1 MSAPEGFAELVATRS
16 AALVRSAWLLT
27 GDEAAAQD
35 LVQTA
40 LAATWVRWGRL
51 REPAAA
57 EAYVRRVM
65 LTTFLSW
72 RRRRWHREVATGTLP
87 ETPVATDVFAQADLR
102 ASVAAALARL
112 PRRQRAVIVLRYV
125 EDLTEVQAA
134 QELGCAV
141 GTVKSQAAKA
151 LATLRASPELAAVWG
166 SEVSHDRH

>member
-51 REPAAA
+51 RDPGAA

-65 LTTFLSW
+65 LSTFLSW
-72 RRRRWHREVATGTLP
+72 RRRRWHGEVPTAAPPDHAAAGDP
-87 ETPVATDVFAQADLR
+87 FEAVELR
-102 ASVAAALARL
+102 AAVVAALARL
-112 PRRQRAVIVLRYV
+112 PRRQRAVIDLRYV
-125 EDLTEVQAA
+125 EDLTEAQAA
-134 QELGCAV
+134 QALGCAI
-141 GTVKSQAAKA
+141 GTVKSQSAKA
-151 LATLRASPELAAVWG
+151 LATLRASPELAGAWG
-166 SEVSHDRH
+166 TEVSHERR